1 MYQIINYHSSGFSFE
16 LRIKQNVVHQTQ
28 IHTHAHMQIQS
39 YKPFLLNLLLL
50 YVISLSVCERV
61 LVGYRT
67 LSGLLLGHSR
77 QPFPKPSISSVC
89 VINAFDVIWLACVT
103 IYRAFLL
110 LPLDRRPVHTPT
122 LSFCSLTLTDCIM
135 FFVMDLVWDRVAIW
149 TLVRGFLGGEQAKLS
164 LLKLQTYNDTTEMS
178 ETVKRDIIQ
187 MASTRIRTECP
198 LFRVKLIFHLF
209 EKRMHFERRR
219 DLRSD

>member
-50 YVISLSVCERV
+50 YVICLSVCERV

-103 IYRAFLL
+103 IYSFFAATTWSAASPHSNSLL
-110 LPLDRRPVHTPT
+110 L
-122 LSFCSLTLTDCIM
+122 SLTLTDCFM

-149 TLVRGFLGGEQAKLS
+149 TLVRGFLGGRTSKALTTQTS
-164 LLKLQTYNDTTEMS
+164 NLQRHNWNEWDCQTWHHPNGKHS
-178 ETVKRDIIQ
+178 
-187 MASTRIRTECP
+187 
-198 LFRVKLIFHLF
+198 H
-209 EKRMHFERRR
+209 
-219 DLRSD
+219 